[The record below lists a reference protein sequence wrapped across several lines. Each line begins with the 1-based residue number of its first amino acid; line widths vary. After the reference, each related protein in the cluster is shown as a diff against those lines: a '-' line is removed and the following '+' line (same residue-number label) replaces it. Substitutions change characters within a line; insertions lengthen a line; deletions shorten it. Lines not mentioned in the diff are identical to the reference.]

1 MPPPSIFESL
11 RNIRRSVSSGEQQ
24 QNPATERLSNRTPQT
39 RYNSQHEYASLDIG
53 IEEEENHYINLQAFA
68 ELTLEDVKE
77 RSPNESSYRQV
88 SSNHKNPTFFIRNPS
103 LIYGLSQAGGA
114 AFFQRACEIVG
125 YEWPPRL
132 LPL

>member
-1 MPPPSIFESL
+1 MRPFSSP
-11 RNIRRSVSSGEQQ
+11 RSHHDLLH
-24 QNPATERLSNRTPQT
+24 R
-39 RYNSQHEYASLDIG
+39 EYASLDIG
-53 IEEEENHYINLQAFA
+53 SSLDFGLQQEENHYINLQAFA
-68 ELTLEDVKE
+68 DLTLDDVKE
-77 RSPNESSYRQV
+77 SGRYDPEVPYRQV

-103 LIYGLSQAGGA
+103 LIYGLTQAGGA